1 MVNQNYRMI
10 RKEQEARVERD
21 RIKIAAAINNG
32 QCVYKDER
40 GYYRWKNPITEKD
53 EPYNVNHIIEKY
65 GLDFSWF
72 AQTEKQKKQD
82 SARKNMSRISWNERR
97 KMPGVS
103 MTNTDISF
111 SSFGIRKLTAH
122 IPVSHRKFSRK
133 TLRG

>member
-53 EPYNVNHIIEKY
+53 EPEILEVPLFPVAKIESY
-65 GLDFSWF
+65 FG
-72 AQTEKQKKQD
+72 
-82 SARKNMSRISWNERR
+82 
-97 KMPGVS
+97 
-103 MTNTDISF
+103 
-111 SSFGIRKLTAH
+111 SS
-122 IPVSHRKFSRK
+122 PVTPLF
-133 TLRG
+133 T